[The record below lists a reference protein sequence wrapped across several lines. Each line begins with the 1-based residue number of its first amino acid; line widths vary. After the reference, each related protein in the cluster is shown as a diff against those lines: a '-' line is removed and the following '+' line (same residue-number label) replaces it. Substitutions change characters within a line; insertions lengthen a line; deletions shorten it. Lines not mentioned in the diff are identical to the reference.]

1 MNPFQETAAIFNRA
15 IDQAAKPLETV
26 IERASRVM
34 AENQREIERLTQD
47 NAQLVNMISARNQEL
62 TDSTAHCADLS
73 RDLAEAKRYYA
84 WAKAMLPT
92 ALSAPFEFDV
102 LYRAE
107 QPFGPD
113 PYPAEY
119 TTKTASPDIVL
130 DCVNALLEKHDDEL
144 VEMVREAQLKAW
156 ER

>member
-1 MNPFQETAAIFNRA
+1 MNLHQQIGAIFDR
-15 IDQAAKPLETV
+15 AAKPSETV

-34 AENQREIERLTQD
+34 AENQREIERLTH
-47 NAQLVNMISARNQEL
+47 E
-62 TDSTAHCADLS
+62 
-73 RDLAEAKRYYA
+73 LAEARRMYKHA
-84 WAKAMLPT
+84 SIDLPRV
-92 ALSAPFEFDV
+92 LQFPFEIEV
-102 LYRAE
+102 LHRPE

-144 VEMVREAQLKAW
+144 LEMVREAQLRAW